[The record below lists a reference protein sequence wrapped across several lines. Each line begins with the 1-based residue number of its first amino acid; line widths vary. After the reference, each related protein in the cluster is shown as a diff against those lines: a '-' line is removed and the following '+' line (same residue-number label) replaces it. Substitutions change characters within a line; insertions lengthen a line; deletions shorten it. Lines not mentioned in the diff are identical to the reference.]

1 MRILVTGGCGFTG
14 FSLLRYFAQATAG
27 SDTRPELFALDN
39 LSRAGSERQRSE
51 LKQLGGTFLHGDLRC
66 ASDVDALP
74 PVDWVIDAA
83 ANPSVLAGVDGQTS
97 SRQLIEHN
105 LLGTINLLE
114 YCARHS
120 AGFIL
125 LSSSRVYSIDAL
137 TRLPLESDGPA
148 FQLAADHND
157 PTVSPLG
164 VTEQFSTDPPV
175 SLYGST
181 KRASE
186 ILALEYSAARDFP
199 VWINRCGLL
208 SGPGQFGRPDQGIVA
223 FWIHSWRARRPLRYI
238 GFGGLGQQVRDC
250 LHPDDIARLLHLQM
264 ASPSHTGTRL
274 INVSGSAPNAFSL
287 QQLSTWCQTRFGDHP
302 VTAEPTDRQFD
313 IPWLL
318 LDHSLA
324 SDLWNWQPEISR
336 DTIFNQIADFAE
348 QHPDWLERTSA

>member
-1 MRILVTGGCGFTG
+1 VRILVTGGCGFTG

-125 LSSSRVYSIDAL
+125 VSSSRVYSINSLAA
-137 TRLPLESDGPA
+137 LPLETDGPA
-148 FQLAADHND
+148 FQLAAGHDD

-186 ILALEYSAARDFP
+186 ILALEYSTARDFP

-223 FWIHSWRARRPLRYI
+223 FWIHSWQSRRPLRYI
-238 GFGGLGQQVRDC
+238 GFSGHGQQVRDC
-250 LHPDDIARLLHLQM
+250 LHPDDLARLLQQQM
-264 ASPSHTGTRL
+264 ASPSHTDTRL
-274 INVSGSAPNAFSL
+274 INVSGSAANSFSL
-287 QQLSTWCQTRFGDHP
+287 QQLSAWCQSRFGNHP
-302 VTAEPTDRQFD
+302 VTAEPENRQFD

-318 LDHSLA
+318 LDHSQA
-324 SDLWNWQPEISR
+324 TNIWNWQPEISR
-336 DTIFNQIADFAE
+336 DTIFTQIATFAE
-348 QHPDWLERTSA
+348 QHPDWLAHTCS